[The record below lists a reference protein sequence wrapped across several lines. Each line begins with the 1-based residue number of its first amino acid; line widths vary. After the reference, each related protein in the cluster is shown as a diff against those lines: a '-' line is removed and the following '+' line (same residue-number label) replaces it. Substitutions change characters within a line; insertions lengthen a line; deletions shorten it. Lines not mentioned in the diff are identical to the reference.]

1 MRVLKRSWRSGNRF
15 GDTGDS
21 MKTFSRKDAKIQ
33 RKTQSFLFRSFSVRL
48 RFCVNHLFAIAL
60 VLVCLSPALAQ
71 TKSTKPGSH
80 STRVRPS
87 MSVEAKALL
96 EDAIGVVCTQ
106 AKLDP
111 KSSVAIDEMQAR
123 PSLPIQ
129 SPDAR
134 TGAERAQRLLPTAK
148 NLVISSLRQLANE
161 YGFQKSPKFRL
172 KLRLAIAR
180 VNDVRRVK
188 PDMEARDNASV
199 YLSRPHVI
207 TFGTIFLAGLR
218 SDEGM
223 ISVLAHE
230 LMHVADGDN
239 DSLRPLVS
247 VVGNK
252 ASDLTGLD
260 VHGQRSEEI
269 TCDLVGAMAVRAFIV
284 GTPDYESISRR
295 LARSIQHNCVE
306 LDEGD
311 EDHLSPRNTIRAIL
325 ALNSGLVREL
335 INDRF

>member
-1 MRVLKRSWRSGNRF
+1 
-15 GDTGDS
+15 
-21 MKTFSRKDAKIQ
+21 MKNISRKDAAFG
-33 RKTQSFLFRSFSVRL
+33 RKTQWWFSAPYSAPLRL
-48 RFCVNHLFAIAL
+48 CVELL
-60 VLVCLSPALAQ
+60 LLLLCLSTAVAQ
-71 TKSTKPGSH
+71 TNPKPGSH

-87 MSVEAKALL
+87 MSAETKALL
-96 EDAIGVVCTQ
+96 DDAIGVVCTQ

-111 KSSVAIDEMQAR
+111 KSSIAIDEMQGR
-123 PSLPIQ
+123 PSLPVT

-134 TGAERAQRLLPTAK
+134 AGAERAQRLLPVAK
-148 NLVISSLRQLANE
+148 TLVISSLRQLATE
-161 YGFQKSPKFRL
+161 YGVQKAPKFQV

-180 VNDVRRVK
+180 VNEVRRVR

-239 DSLRPLVS
+239 DSLRTLVAA
-247 VVGNK
+247 VGNK

-260 VHGQRSEEI
+260 IHGQRGEEI
-269 TCDLVGAMAVRAFIV
+269 TCDLIGAMAVRAYIV
-284 GTPDYESISRR
+284 STPDYESIARR

-311 EDHLSPRNTIRAIL
+311 EDHLSPRSTIRTIL
-325 ALNSGLVREL
+325 ALNPGLVREL